1 MQYLQ
6 WHSFTRHGMNNV
18 FPCNTGLVLP
28 FSVKVKDGPPVTT
41 GFLQITHNTGTSIT
55 EAKI

>member
-1 MQYLQ
+1 
-6 WHSFTRHGMNNV
+6 MNNV

-41 GFLQITHNTGTSIT
+41 GFLQIAHNMGTSMA